1 MMDKNLKDI
10 CSKLNKELGSSG
22 LVKLTWGNVS
32 IISENGEL
40 MYIKPSGV
48 PFDDIDSSC
57 SSVVRLDGGQNL
69 GGLKPSVDAPIHL
82 ALYRRSPDIRSI
94 IHTHSSYATAW
105 AQSGCSIPILGTTH
119 ADYFPDLIPLVPVPI
134 FSDLKGYEETLGSAV
149 VDSLTKNGL
158 SPIKVGG
165 ILLEAH
171 GVLCFS
177 DKFLDIVEKAVVLE
191 EIAKIAFLT
200 LAIKKDINI
209 GANTKDLFSRH
220 YERKNGINKYYGQ

>member
-1 MMDKNLKDI
+1 MTDKNLKDI
-10 CSKLNKELGSSG
+10 CSKLNKELGKSG

-32 IISENGEL
+32 VLSENGEL

-48 PFDDIDSSC
+48 PFHEIDASC
-57 SSVVRLDGGQNL
+57 ISVIRLGDGQIL

-82 ALYRRSPDIRSI
+82 SLYRRSPDVRSI

-119 ADYFPDLIPLVPVPI
+119 ADYFPDLIPLVPVPR
-134 FSDLKGYEETLGSAV
+134 FSDLNGYEETLGSAV
-149 VDSLTKNGL
+149 VDSLIKSGL

-165 ILLEAH
+165 VLLESH

-177 DKFLDIVEKAVVLE
+177 DKISDIVEKAVVLE
-191 EIAKIAFLT
+191 EIAKIAYLT
-200 LAIKKDINI
+200 LAINKNTTI
-209 GANTKDLFSRH
+209 GASIKELFSKH
-220 YERKNGINKYYGQ
+220 YERKHGINKYYGQ